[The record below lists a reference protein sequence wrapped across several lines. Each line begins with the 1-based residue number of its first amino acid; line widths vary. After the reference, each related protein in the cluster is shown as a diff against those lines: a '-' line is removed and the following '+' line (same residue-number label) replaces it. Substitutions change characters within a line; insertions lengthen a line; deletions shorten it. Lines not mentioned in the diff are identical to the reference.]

1 MRGQDI
7 FERAMDLCA
16 LRSGEGSLPAD
27 TKDLKARSV
36 GLLNVLMG
44 ELHGVEEQLTGRI
57 CPYVCIHSLEE
68 SIPLCDGLCTAVL
81 PYRLAALLVA
91 EEDRDL
97 YQLLTSHGQQAVKE
111 LTTRG
116 VSRLHPILE
125 VYG

>member
-16 LRSGEGSLPAD
+16 LRSGEGTLPAD

-57 CPYVCIHSLEE
+57 CPYICIHSLEE
-68 SIPLCDGLCTAVL
+68 SIPLCDGLCASVL

-91 EEDRDL
+91 EEDREL
-97 YQLLTSHGQQAVKE
+97 YELLVSHSQQAVKE
-111 LTTRG
+111 LMTRG
-116 VSRLHPILE
+116 VSRRHPILE

>member
-16 LRSGEGSLPAD
+16 LRSGEGTLPAD

-57 CPYVCIHSLEE
+57 CPYICIHSLEE
-68 SIPLCDGLCTAVL
+68 SIPLCDGLCVSVL

-91 EEDRDL
+91 EEDREL
-97 YQLLTSHGQQAVKE
+97 YELLVSHGQQAVKE
-111 LTTRG
+111 LMTRG
-116 VSRLHPILE
+116 VSRRHPILE
-125 VYG
+125 VSG

>member
-7 FERAMDLCA
+7 FEIAMDLCA
-16 LRSGEGSLPAD
+16 LRSGEGALPAD

-44 ELHGVEEQLTGRI
+44 ELHGLEEQLTGRI
-57 CPYVCIHSLEE
+57 CPYICIHSLEE

-81 PYRLAALLVA
+81 PYRLAALLIA
-91 EEDRDL
+91 EEDREL
-97 YQLLTSHGQQAVKE
+97 YRLLISHSEQAVKE

-116 VSRLHPILE
+116 ISRTHGILE

>member
-16 LRSGEGSLPAD
+16 LRSGEGSIPAD

-44 ELHGVEEQLTGRI
+44 ELHGVEEHLTGRI

-68 SIPLCDGLCTAVL
+68 SIPLCDGLCNGVL

-91 EEDRDL
+91 EEDREL
-97 YQLLTSHGQQAVKE
+97 YELLTSHGEQAIKT
-111 LTTRG
+111 LLTRG
-116 VSRLHPILE
+116 VSRRHNILE
-125 VYG
+125 VYQ